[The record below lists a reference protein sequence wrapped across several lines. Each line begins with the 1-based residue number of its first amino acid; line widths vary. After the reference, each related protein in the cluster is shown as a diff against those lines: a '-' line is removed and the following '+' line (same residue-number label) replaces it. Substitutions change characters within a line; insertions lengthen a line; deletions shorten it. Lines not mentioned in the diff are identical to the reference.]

1 MTRARVLRAV
11 RFAALLLPAAAPAAC
26 GDTLDSLGSDEAAVA
41 QGGAAGDDASGAGGV
56 PGDGGL
62 GGTPAALG
70 GDGGVA
76 GAGDAE
82 PPLGGIGVTP
92 EEIGQRINEVY
103 DQLFHGDPNN
113 ESVMRW
119 IENDTEA
126 YVLDINGGDIGL
138 DGMGYGMYASAAL
151 ARREDFDALLAFV
164 QNKMWI
170 RTGAAAGYLSTGCAT
185 DLTCDMDA
193 TSPDSSSYVVTAL
206 LLASR
211 RWASDGGD
219 IYLNMARELLAGMI
233 DREPDPNGVVTDMF
247 DASANL
253 VVYAPV
259 TGSAMITS
267 SGYVMPAFY
276 ETWARFDPERA
287 DRWLAITD
295 ASRNYLAAAPH
306 PQTGLYPW
314 QSEFSGERVD
324 AENLG
329 AFTFESSRVF
339 LHLALDYSWN
349 GADPRQVDEAERA
362 LAFFATQGVNNIA
375 LRYNIDGTRLA
386 VPAGTSPATTAMI
399 ASLGLI
405 APLEA
410 SRPFL
415 QWVWD
420 KSTPT
425 GQYRYYDGMLYLLS
439 LLALGGE
446 LDPIR

>member
-11 RFAALLLPAAAPAAC
+11 RFAALLLPAVLPAAC

-41 QGGAAGDDASGAGGV
+41 QGGAAGDNSSE
-56 PGDGGL
+56 
-62 GGTPAALG
+62 GGTPG
-70 GDGGVA
+70 EGGVA
-76 GAGDAE
+76 GEPTVLGGEGGMAGVGEPE

-92 EEIGQRINEVY
+92 EEIDQRINDVY

-126 YVLDINGGDIGL
+126 YILDINENDVGL
-138 DGMGYGMYASAAL
+138 DGMGYGLYASAAL
-151 ARREDFDALLAFV
+151 ARHEDFDALLAFV

-170 RTGAAAGYLSTGCAT
+170 RTGASAGYLSIKCNA
-185 DLTCDMDA
+185 DLSCEMDS
-193 TSPDSSSYVVTAL
+193 TSPDSSSYVATAL
-206 LLASR
+206 LLASK
-211 RWASDGGD
+211 RWATDGGD
-219 IYLNMARELLAGMI
+219 VYLDLARELLAAMI

-247 DASANL
+247 DATANL
-253 VVYAPV
+253 VVLAPE

-276 ETWARFDPERA
+276 ETWSRFDPDRA
-287 DRWLAITD
+287 DRWTAITD
-295 ASRNYLAAAPH
+295 ASRDYLTVAAH

-324 AENLG
+324 TDTYG

-339 LHLALDYSWN
+339 LHLALDYAWN
-349 GADPRQVDEAERA
+349 GADPREVDEAERA
-362 LAFFATQGVNNIA
+362 LAFFKTQGVNNIA
-375 LRYNIDGTRLA
+375 LRYTIEGNRLA
-386 VPAGTSPATTAMI
+386 VPAGTSPATTAMV

-410 SRPFL
+410 SRPFM
-415 QWVWD
+415 QWLWD
-420 KSTPT
+420 TPTPT
-425 GQYRYYDGMLYLLS
+425 GKYRYYDGMLYLLS
-439 LLALGGE
+439 LMALGGE
-446 LDPIR
+446 LQPIR